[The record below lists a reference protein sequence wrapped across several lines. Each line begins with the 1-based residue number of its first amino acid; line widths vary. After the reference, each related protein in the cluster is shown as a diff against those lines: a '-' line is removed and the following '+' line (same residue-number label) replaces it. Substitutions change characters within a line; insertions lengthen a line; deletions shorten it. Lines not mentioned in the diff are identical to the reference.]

1 MLTGRIP
8 SGDGGRDQALGGTLL
23 QQPQQTNTTCVR
35 ARLLKGYLFRSF
47 SLKPSECSIHSINYS
62 FHTIPC
68 KTNTVLWGLRGV
80 VGRQPLEP
88 MPYSSSR
95 GGKGSVI
102 PVLIPE
108 EHPRS
113 DGKGA
118 AAHSRSQPGQHGGS
132 GAERESVAGDR
143 PEPPASCP
151 PGHGS
156 LRSGLASLGL
166 KI

>member
-1 MLTGRIP
+1 MKAEIRHLVVLCYNSP
-8 SGDGGRDQALGGTLL
+8 STLI
-23 QQPQQTNTTCVR
+23 QPGWEWGF
-35 ARLLKGYLFRSF
+35 LKDTFFRSF
-47 SLKPSECSIHSINYS
+47 SLKTSECSVHSINYS
-62 FHTIPC
+62 FYTIPC
-68 KTNTVLWGLRGV
+68 KTNTVLWGVMGI

-88 MPYSSSR
+88 MPYNSSR
-95 GGKGSVI
+95 GGKGDVMQ

-108 EHPRS
+108 EHLCS

-118 AAHSRSQPGQHGGS
+118 AAHGLSQPGRHGGS
-132 GAERESVAGDR
+132 GAEWESAAGDR

-156 LRSGLASLGL
+156 LRSGLSSLGL